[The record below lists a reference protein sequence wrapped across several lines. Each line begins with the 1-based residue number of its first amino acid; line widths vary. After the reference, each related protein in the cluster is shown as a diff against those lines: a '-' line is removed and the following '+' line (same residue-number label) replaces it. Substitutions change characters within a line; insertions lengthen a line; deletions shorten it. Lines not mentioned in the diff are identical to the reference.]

1 MPKTRILK
9 FFWWIFKV
17 SIKILLISYITLIA
31 NRIYEDNYDKDHYI
45 THQDFDK
52 ISKYRI
58 PWEISKAK
66 DCKAFFKWQE
76 NLVHPIF
83 LYKPCPWAEYKDN
96 RNIRLN
102 GIWLSIPRRYL
113 YGISKNLLDGVD
125 DGALLDFKFP
135 SLEPGIGKEA
145 ISVFLKLA
153 DKLKFDSKER
163 VSKAEMFNIEYSMAL
178 GTAMRPYANLP
189 QAKYKIIPIGYNE
202 NIKRNGYRIDE
213 YDIDNDGKE
222 YSYYN
227 YVWTNDNP
235 ETSQD
240 YIICPLLEDRPREHG
255 AGAFYCKSM
264 VYYHGFFATYDFR
277 LKNLDQHDKIRKSLI
292 QLLDKWR
299 ENYDKEEL

>member
-1 MPKTRILK
+1 MPKIHILK

-66 DCKAFFKWQE
+66 DCQAFFKWQE

-163 VSKAEMFNIEYSMAL
+163 VSKEEMFNIEYSKEL
-178 GTAMRPYANLP
+178 GTAMRPYGNRP

-202 NIKRNGYRIDE
+202 NIKRKGYRIDT
-213 YDIDNDGKE
+213 YKMSGKE
-222 YSYYN
+222 AYVSKR
-227 YVWTNDNP
+227 YVWTKDNP
-235 ETSQD
+235 EISQD
-240 YIICPLLEDRPREHG
+240 YIVCPMLKEPNVQHG
-255 AGAFYCKSM
+255 GTYCESM
-264 VYYHGFFATYDFR
+264 IYYHGFFATYRFR

-299 ENYDKEEL
+299 ENYES